1 MTMHVYASKTHP
13 QNSFSNA
20 KAGKERIKEIFGVR
34 LANYLAYRLGS
45 EAKSSGHA
53 EEIQRGWQEVEH

>member
-45 EAKSSGHA
+45 EAKCVGGKDR
-53 EEIQRGWQEVEH
+53 I